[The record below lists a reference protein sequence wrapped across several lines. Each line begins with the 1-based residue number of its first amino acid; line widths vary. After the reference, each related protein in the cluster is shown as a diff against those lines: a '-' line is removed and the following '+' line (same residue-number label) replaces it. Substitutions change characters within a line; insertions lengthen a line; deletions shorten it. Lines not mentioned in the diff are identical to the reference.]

1 MVKNSLNL
9 ILMLHIAIFLFFRTM
24 PCFAFPNKQLLQ
36 VAHDRGSGSKSVNLL
51 LSHKEEDENPDT
63 LFSAP
68 EQNSILIDAGVAED
82 SPAETTGRSKLILS
96 GEFRNETAY
105 RIDKPHHLSKVK
117 NILNMTSSGTLS
129 DNLSYFTGARLAYD
143 AVFDLTNEYNHDVE
157 ADQEL
162 NLDLRDAYIDLNLGK
177 FDLRLGNQQ
186 IVWGQAVGLF
196 FADIVNPKDLR
207 EYILPDLDQIR
218 IPVPA
223 ANLESYYNDVY
234 FQLIFIPFPEF
245 NEFGKQGSEFDFSRP
260 LSHVDAAIILN
271 DPGNPSNS
279 LDNSEIGGRI
289 GWFKNGWDLAL
300 FYFYDMYNFPVN
312 YRFISAGTSETHPV
326 TITYTPEYERI
337 HRIGSTFSKE
347 FMDAIFKGEFIYNS
361 EMFFD
366 ASDLSDTDGIIK
378 SPSFDWLLGVDYT
391 FFNILDT
398 NFQIMQN
405 IIINHDN
412 SMSDKKYSTSF
423 SVWLKT
429 SFFEN
434 RIEPECFF
442 LAGLNQRDWLIRPK
456 ITYFFNNNIKI
467 IIGADLFY
475 GESDGSF
482 GIFSQNDRAYVEIL
496 YRF

>member
-1 MVKNSLNL
+1 M
-9 ILMLHIAIFLFFRTM
+9 T
-24 PCFAFPNKQLLQ
+24 
-36 VAHDRGSGSKSVNLL
+36 HDNCSDVESVNLL
-51 LSHKEEDENPDT
+51 LAINKKEDQDLDA

-68 EQNSILIDAGVAED
+68 EQNSVSIDAGVIED
-82 SPAETTGRSKLILS
+82 LPTEPAENNRSNLILS
-96 GEFRNETAY
+96 GELRNETAY
-105 RIDKPHHLSKVK
+105 RIDTPHHLSKVE
-117 NILNMTSSGTLS
+117 NIFDLKSSGSVS
-129 DNLSYFTGARLAYD
+129 DNLSYVAGARLAYD
-143 AVFDLTNEYNHDVE
+143 AVFDLTNEYNHSVE
-157 ADQEL
+157 SDQEL
-162 NLDLRDAYIDLNLGK
+162 NVDIRDTYIDLNLGK

-223 ANLESYYNDVY
+223 ANIESYYNDYY
-234 FQLIFIPFPEF
+234 FQVIFIPFPEF
-245 NEFGKQGSEFDFSRP
+245 NEFGKQGSEFDFSRQ
-260 LSHVDAAIILN
+260 LYNLDADIILN
-271 DPGNPSNS
+271 DPADPSNS
-279 LDNSEIGGRI
+279 LENSEIGGRI

-312 YRFISAGTSETHPV
+312 YRFISAGTSGTHPV
-326 TITYTPEYERI
+326 TITYKPEYERI

-361 EMFFD
+361 EMFFES
-366 ASDLSDTDGIIK
+366 SDISDMDGITK
-378 SPSFDWLLGVDYT
+378 SPSFNWLMGVDYT
-391 FFNILDT
+391 FFNTLDT

-405 IIINHDN
+405 FIINHDN

-442 LAGLNQRDWLIRPK
+442 VASLNQRDWLIRPK
-456 ITYFFNNNIKI
+456 LNYIFNDKIKI
-467 IIGADLFY
+467 TIGGDLFY
-475 GESDGSF
+475 GEPDGSF
-482 GIFSQNDRAYVEIL
+482 GIFNQNDRGYVEIL
-496 YRF
+496 YKF